1 MKDSEGYYAV
11 EQWAMAEVL
20 DILAAMQSKAGGDE
34 NTAACARMI
43 AERLSYGM
51 NVGGV

>member
-20 DILAAMQSKAGGDE
+20 DILATMKKATEDS
-34 NTAACARMI
+34 AIWADVLL
-43 AERLSYGM
+43 ERLSYGM
-51 NVGGV
+51 NVGGE